1 MQFEWINF
9 YSEFAT
15 KLLEFKNNR
24 AELIADIQS
33 AYSAINMK
41 LPKLEREDSI
51 IDIDPFTVFGLFNKG
66 ITNAN
71 RIAILESFATVFNIK
86 SKVPNNFDGIP
97 VLNNLKATYYGFKDD
112 RQAADIDNLWGLYE
126 SAINLAEKDDEANRE
141 IFTKWYDTVH
151 DQLGIRWNITMG
163 LYWIRP
169 YEFINLDSIN
179 RRFIV
184 DPDNMPVDFV
194 RW

>member
-24 AELIADIQS
+24 AELIVDIQS

-51 IDIDPFTVFGLFNKG
+51 IDIDPFSVFGLFNKG

-97 VLNNLKATYYGFKDD
+97 VLNNLKATY
-112 RQAADIDNLWGLYE
+112 
-126 SAINLAEKDDEANRE
+126 
-141 IFTKWYDTVH
+141 
-151 DQLGIRWNITMG
+151 
-163 LYWIRP
+163 
-169 YEFINLDSIN
+169 
-179 RRFIV
+179 
-184 DPDNMPVDFV
+184 
-194 RW
+194 

>member
-1 MQFEWINF
+1 MQFDWINF

-41 LPKLEREDSI
+41 LPKLESEDSI

-71 RIAILESFATVFNIK
+71 RTAILESFATVFNIK
-86 SKVPNNFDGIP
+86 SKVPDNFDGIP
-97 VLNNLKATYYGFKDD
+97 VLNNLRQPTMDLKMIGRLLILITCGGFMNQQLILRKKMM
-112 RQAADIDNLWGLYE
+112 RQ
-126 SAINLAEKDDEANRE
+126 
-141 IFTKWYDTVH
+141 TVRYLLNGMI
-151 DQLGIRWNITMG
+151 QFMI
-163 LYWIRP
+163 
-169 YEFINLDSIN
+169 S
-179 RRFIV
+179 
-184 DPDNMPVDFV
+184 
-194 RW
+194 

>member
-112 RQAADIDNLWGLYE
+112 RKAGDIDKSTTLCIK
-126 SAINLAEKDDEANRE
+126 SHMRSDPAI
-141 IFTKWYDTVH
+141 
-151 DQLGIRWNITMG
+151 
-163 LYWIRP
+163 
-169 YEFINLDSIN
+169 
-179 RRFIV
+179 
-184 DPDNMPVDFV
+184 
-194 RW
+194 

>member
-24 AELIADIQS
+24 AELITDIQS

-41 LPKLEREDSI
+41 LPKLEREDLI

-97 VLNNLKATYYGFKDD
+97 VLNNLKAPTMDLKMIGRLLILITCGGFMNQQLILRKKMM
-112 RQAADIDNLWGLYE
+112 RQ
-126 SAINLAEKDDEANRE
+126 
-141 IFTKWYDTVH
+141 TVRYLLNGMI
-151 DQLGIRWNITMG
+151 QFMI
-163 LYWIRP
+163 
-169 YEFINLDSIN
+169 S
-179 RRFIV
+179 
-184 DPDNMPVDFV
+184 
-194 RW
+194 

>member
-24 AELIADIQS
+24 AELIVDIQS

-51 IDIDPFTVFGLFNKG
+51 IDIDPFSVFGLFNKG

-112 RQAADIDNLWGLYE
+112 RQVADIDNL
-126 SAINLAEKDDEANRE
+126 
-141 IFTKWYDTVH
+141 
-151 DQLGIRWNITMG
+151 
-163 LYWIRP
+163 
-169 YEFINLDSIN
+169 
-179 RRFIV
+179 
-184 DPDNMPVDFV
+184 
-194 RW
+194 

>member
-1 MQFEWINF
+1 MQFEWTSF

-15 KLLEFKNNR
+15 KLLEFKDNR

-41 LPKLEREDSI
+41 LPKLESEDSI

-86 SKVPNNFDGIP
+86 SKVPDNFDGIP

-112 RQAADIDNLWGLYE
+112 RQADDIDNLYVVGRCL
-126 SAINLAEKDDEANRE
+126 SADFYAQAALRIIPSCFSMGEGVAKYILK
-141 IFTKWYDTVH
+141 
-151 DQLGIRWNITMG
+151 NI
-163 LYWIRP
+163 
-169 YEFINLDSIN
+169 
-179 RRFIV
+179 
-184 DPDNMPVDFV
+184 
-194 RW
+194 

>member
-1 MQFEWINF
+1 MQFEWTSF

-15 KLLEFKNNR
+15 KLLEFKDNR

-41 LPKLEREDSI
+41 LPKLESEDSI

-86 SKVPNNFDGIP
+86 SKIPDNFDGIP
-97 VLNNLKATYYGFKDD
+97 VLNNLKTTYYGFKDD
-112 RQAADIDNLWGLYE
+112 RQADDIDNLWGLYE
-126 SAINLAEKDDEANRE
+126 SAINLAEKDDATNRA

-151 DQLGIRWNITMG
+151 I
-163 LYWIRP
+163 
-169 YEFINLDSIN
+169 S
-179 RRFIV
+179 
-184 DPDNMPVDFV
+184 
-194 RW
+194 

>member
-97 VLNNLKATYYGFKDD
+97 VINNLKA
-112 RQAADIDNLWGLYE
+112 
-126 SAINLAEKDDEANRE
+126 
-141 IFTKWYDTVH
+141 
-151 DQLGIRWNITMG
+151 
-163 LYWIRP
+163 P
-169 YEFINLDSIN
+169 
-179 RRFIV
+179 
-184 DPDNMPVDFV
+184 
-194 RW
+194 

>member
-86 SKVPNNFDGIP
+86 SK
-97 VLNNLKATYYGFKDD
+97 
-112 RQAADIDNLWGLYE
+112 
-126 SAINLAEKDDEANRE
+126 S
-141 IFTKWYDTVH
+141 
-151 DQLGIRWNITMG
+151 
-163 LYWIRP
+163 
-169 YEFINLDSIN
+169 
-179 RRFIV
+179 
-184 DPDNMPVDFV
+184 
-194 RW
+194 